1 MNKKILVAVHS
12 GHTDTPAIQRA
23 LSLASATTDVDIMLY
38 SAVYD
43 EYIPNL
49 NVVADQIQKLH
60 QKMLDSEIKKLEEIK
75 SHLVQA
81 AKSVEIEA
89 QWEPSVTDGITKAA
103 KQFNADLII
112 VSSTRHTSLTRLFLS
127 NTDWE
132 ILRHVHMPI
141 LFAHQH
147 ENKPYKKVVIAV
159 ESAYNNDHTLKLE
172 DRMIAIGRSICETF
186 NGELHLAHAHPAQP
200 SMTSMDYMIPAELN
214 EKLKQ
219 EHEGALNQQASRHN
233 INEHNTHFLEDYP
246 RIAIPKLANDIDA
259 DLVVMGLVSRS
270 FIDRF
275 LIGSTTEYLLDHL
288 ECDVLTVHAN
298 YIDDALN

>member
-12 GHTDTPAIQRA
+12 GITDAPAIQRA
-23 LSLASATTDVDIMLY
+23 LALASTTDVDIMLY

-49 NVVADQIQKLH
+49 SVVADQLQKMH
-60 QKMLDSEIKKLEEIK
+60 QSMLDSEIAKLEEIK

-81 AKSVEIEA
+81 AKSVEVNA

-103 KQFNADLII
+103 EQFNADLII
-112 VSSTRHTSLTRLFLS
+112 VSSTRHASLTRLFLS

-141 LFAHQH
+141 LFAHH
-147 ENKPYKKVVIAV
+147 NENKHYKKIIIAV
-159 ESAYNNDHTLKLE
+159 EPAHENDDTTKLE
-172 DRMIAIGRSICETF
+172 DRMITIGKWICETF
-186 NGELHLAHAHPAQP
+186 NGELHLAHAYP
-200 SMTSMDYMIPAELN
+200 SQLTVTSMDYMIPVELN

-219 EHEGALNQQASRHN
+219 EHKDALNKLASKHDVDEKN
-233 INEHNTHFLEDYP
+233 IHFIEDYP
-246 RIAIPKLANDIDA
+246 RIAIPKLAKDIDS
-259 DLVVMGLVSRS
+259 DLVIMGLVSRS
-270 FIDRF
+270 LIDRF
-275 LIGSTTEYLLDHL
+275 FIGSTSEYLLDHL

-298 YIDDALN
+298 YKAET

>member
-12 GHTDTPAIQRA
+12 GFTDAPAIQRA
-23 LSLASATTDVDIMLY
+23 LELASTTDVDILLY

-43 EYIPNL
+43 EYIPNIS
-49 NVVADQIQKLH
+49 VVTEQIQKLH
-60 QKMLDSEIKKLEEIK
+60 QKMLDSEIAKLKEIK
-75 SHLVQA
+75 NHLVQT

-103 KQFNADLII
+103 EKFNADFIL
-112 VSSTRHTSLTRLFLS
+112 VSSTRHSSLSRLFLS

-132 ILRHVHMPI
+132 ILRHVYMPI

-147 ENKPYKKVVIAV
+147 EKKSYKNVVIAV
-159 ESAYNNDHTLKLE
+159 ESAYNNDDTIKLE
-172 DRMIAIGRSICETF
+172 DQMIAIGKWFCETF
-186 NGELHLAHAHPAQP
+186 NGELHIAHAHPSQHTVA
-200 SMTSMDYMIPAELN
+200 SMDYMIPADLN

-219 EHEGALNQQASRHN
+219 QHKDSLYQLSSRHN
-233 INEHNTHFLEDYP
+233 INEQNTHFLEDYP

-259 DLVVMGLVSRS
+259 DLVIMGLVSRS

-288 ECDVLTVHAN
+288 ACDVLTVHAN
-298 YIDDALN
+298 YKAGT

>member
-12 GHTDTPAIQRA
+12 GFTDAPAIKRA
-23 LSLASATTDVDIMLY
+23 LALAINTDADIMLY

-49 NVVADQIQKLH
+49 NVVADQIQKMH
-60 QKMLDSEIKKLEEIK
+60 QSMLDSETAKLEEIK
-75 SHLVQA
+75 SHLVQV
-81 AKSVEIEA
+81 AKSVEVLA

-103 KQFNADLII
+103 QQFNADLII
-112 VSSTRHTSLTRLFLS
+112 VSSTRHSSLSRLFLS

-132 ILRHVHMPI
+132 ILRHVYMPI

-147 ENKPYKKVVIAV
+147 ENKPYKKIIIAV
-159 ESAYNNDHTLKLE
+159 ESSYKNDDTIELE
-172 DRMIAIGRSICETF
+172 DRMIAIGKWICETF
-186 NGELHLAHAHPAQP
+186 DGELHLAHAYP
-200 SMTSMDYMIPAELN
+200 SQLTVTSMDYMIPVELS

-219 EHEGALNQQASRHN
+219 EHKDTLYQLASRHN
-233 INEHNTHFLEDYP
+233 ISDKNTHFIEDFP
-246 RIAIPKLANDIDA
+246 RIAIPKLAKDIES
-259 DLVVMGLVSRS
+259 DLVIMGLVSRS

-275 LIGSTTEYLLDHL
+275 LIGSTSEYLLDHL

-298 YIDDALN
+298 YKADR